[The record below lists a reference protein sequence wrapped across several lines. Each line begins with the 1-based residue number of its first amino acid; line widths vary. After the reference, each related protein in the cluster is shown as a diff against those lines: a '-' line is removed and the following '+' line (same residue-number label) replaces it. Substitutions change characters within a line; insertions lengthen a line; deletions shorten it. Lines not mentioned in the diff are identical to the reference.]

1 MAPAKGTTDDFTF
14 IMTCLKHADV
24 KPKINFEE
32 VAKEMG
38 AKSGNACYHRHWGIM
53 KKFGL
58 TGSGG
63 GSRPAT
69 TKAAT
74 PRKRKAKGEES
85 ADESTP
91 SKKSKATPKKKA
103 VELKGEETDSEDG
116 VEAKNEVDSPAE
128 DAKE

>member
-32 VAKEMG
+32 VAKETG

-63 GSRPAT
+63 GGRPSS
-69 TKAAT
+69 TKTAT
-74 PRKRKAKGEES
+74 PRKRKTKGEES
-85 ADESTP
+85 GDESTP
-91 SKKSKATPKKKA
+91 SKKSKTTPKKKT
-103 VELKGEETDSEDG
+103 VEPKVEEADFEDDA
-116 VEAKNEVDSPAE
+116 EAKNETDSKAE
-128 DAKE
+128 DAEE